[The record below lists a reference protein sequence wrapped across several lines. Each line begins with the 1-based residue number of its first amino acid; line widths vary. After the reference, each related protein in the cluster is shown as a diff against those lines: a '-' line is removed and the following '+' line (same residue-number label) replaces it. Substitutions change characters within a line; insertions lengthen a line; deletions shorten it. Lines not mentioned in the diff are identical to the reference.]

1 MHPGEILKAEL
12 RERKIKQRSLAQMK
26 GMRPSHLSALIHGK
40 RSISPQ
46 VAARIEE
53 ALNIPA
59 KIWLNLQSNYNL
71 DILRQ
76 SEPALQRAGI
86 GMT

>member
-1 MHPGEILKAEL
+1 
-12 RERKIKQRSLAQMK
+12 
-26 GMRPSHLSALIHGK
+26 MRPSHLSALIHGK

-76 SEPALQRAGI
+76 SEPALQRAGM